1 MSTRVQMLRDGIVKS
16 KPIVSICRPKYYTE
30 SMKQTETEPMMLRQ
44 AKALTHV
51 LEKIPV
57 KVFPGELVVG
67 AIVEKVPG
75 ATIYPEGVGLR
86 VIPEL
91 EDLRTRHPRCFAV
104 TDEEIR
110 ILKEEIDPYWIS
122 RSMPVYA
129 EHITPE
135 KILDR
140 LYGGAASSFILTEI
154 AGIGHVSINYP
165 KLLSL
170 GFEKIR
176 EMAEK
181 EIQKYEEVVTSD
193 PEAIDKILFYRSAKI
208 VSEGIIKFAQRYA
221 KKAGEMVGEEKD
233 PKRRGELE
241 KIAETC
247 RWVPAKPPRT
257 FHEAVQFI
265 WFTQLALSLETYDGQ
280 AVSMG
285 RMDQYLHPYY
295 KKDVEAAILDRERA
309 IELIE
314 CLWLKINELVPLFDS
329 TVELFFGGLLNTQA
343 VTLSGMDEKGEDA
356 TNDLT
361 YVMLEATRRAG
372 MPVPN
377 VHIRV
382 HRKSPTKL
390 LKSLARIIV
399 SGTNNIATFNDE
411 VIVKSLTR
419 KSIPLEEARN
429 YATVGCVELAPFG
442 TSFTSSDAALFNIAL
457 CLELALN
464 NGESPMLGQKI
475 GLETGDP
482 MEFRSIDDVI
492 EAFRKQVS
500 YFVKLMAVGSNC
512 FETTNMVVKPTPFLS
527 LCVEDCFEAGKDI
540 TKGSARYNFT
550 GVQGVG
556 MADVADSLA
565 ALDHLVFKEK
575 KVSMGDLLKA
585 TRKNFEGSDKL
596 RQLLINRSPKYGED
610 DELADKYAQ
619 LVARIYSE
627 EVEKHRNVRNGG
639 FIPGMYSVTAHVPFG
654 YVTGA
659 LPSGR
664 MAGEPVSNGASPAI
678 GSGRKGLTAAIK
690 SVAKVDYT
698 RYPNGIAFTL
708 TLDPNIVSG
717 EEGTDVLTSL
727 IRTYTELGGMQIH
740 FNVVDSETL
749 MEAQRC
755 PEAYRNLVVR
765 VAGYSAYFVDLA
777 KDVQDEIISRYQRE
791 LL

>member
-1 MSTRVQMLRDGIVKS
+1 MLRDRVVKS
-16 KPIVSICRPKYYTE
+16 TPTVSIWRPKYYTE
-30 SMKQTETEPMMLRQ
+30 SMKQTETEPMIIRQ
-44 AKALTHV
+44 AKALASV
-51 LEKIPV
+51 LENMPV
-57 KVFPGELVVG
+57 KIFSGELVVG
-67 AIVEKVPG
+67 AIVEEVPG

-91 EDLRTRHPRCFAV
+91 EDLRTRSPRRFTV

-110 ILKEEIDPYWIS
+110 ILKDEIDPYWIN
-122 RSMPVYA
+122 RSMLAYA

-170 GFEKIR
+170 GFEKIG
-176 EMAEK
+176 EMAKEK
-181 EIQKYEEVVTSD
+181 IKEYEDVKTSD
-193 PEAIDKILFYRSAKI
+193 PEAIDKVLFYSSAKT
-208 VSEGIIKFAQRYA
+208 VSEGIVKLAKRYA
-221 KKAGEMVGEEKD
+221 EKAQEMARTEKN
-233 PKRRGELE
+233 PTRREELE
-241 KIAETC
+241 KIAGIC
-247 RWVPAKPPRT
+247 KWIPAKPPRT
-257 FHEAVQFI
+257 FHEVVQFI

-285 RMDQYLHPYY
+285 RMDQYLYPYY
-295 KKDVEAAILDRERA
+295 EKDVQDGILNREKA

-314 CLWLKINELVPLFDS
+314 CLWIKINELVPLFDS

-343 VTLSGMDEKGEDA
+343 VTLSGMNEDGEDA

-361 YVMLEATRRAG
+361 YVMLETTRRTAT
-372 MPVPN
+372 PLPN

-382 HRKSPTKL
+382 HRKTPGKL
-390 LKSLARIIV
+390 LRSLAKIIA
-399 SGTNNIATFNDE
+399 SGTNNTATFNDE
-411 VIVKSLTR
+411 VVVESLTR
-419 KSIPLEEARN
+419 KKIPLEEARN

-442 TSFTSSDAALFNIAL
+442 TSFTSSDAALFNLAL
-457 CLELALN
+457 CLDLVLN

-482 MEFRSIDDVI
+482 LEFNSIDDVI

-500 YFVKLMAVGSNC
+500 YFVRLMVVGSNC
-512 FETTNMVVKPTPFLS
+512 FETANRVIKPTPLLS
-527 LCVEDCFEAGKDI
+527 LCVEDCFEAGKDV
-540 TKGSARYNFT
+540 TTGSARYNFT

-565 ALDHLVFKEK
+565 ALDQLVFKEK
-575 KVSMGDLLKA
+575 KVNMSDLLEA
-585 TRKNFEGSDKL
+585 LGKNFQGSEEL
-596 RQLLINRSPKYGED
+596 RQLLVNGSPKYGDD

-627 EVEKHRNVRNGG
+627 EVEKHRNVRNGW
-639 FIPGMYSVTAHVPFG
+639 FIAGMYSVTAHVPFG

-664 MAGEPVSNGASPAI
+664 MAGEPISNGASPAI
-678 GSGRKGLTAAIK
+678 GSGRKGLTAAIT

-698 RYPNGIAFTL
+698 LYPNGIAFTL

-717 EEGTDVLTSL
+717 EEGKNVLASL
-727 IRTYTELGGMQIH
+727 VRTYAELGGMQIH
-740 FNVVDSETL
+740 FNVVDSNTL
-749 MEAQRC
+749 MEAQKC

-777 KDVQDEIISRYQRE
+777 KDVQNEMIERYQRE
-791 LL
+791 L